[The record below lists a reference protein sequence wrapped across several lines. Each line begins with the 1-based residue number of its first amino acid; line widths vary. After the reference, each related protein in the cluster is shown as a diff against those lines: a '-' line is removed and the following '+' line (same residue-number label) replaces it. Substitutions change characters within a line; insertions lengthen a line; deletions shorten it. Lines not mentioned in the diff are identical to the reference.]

1 MQRKHLRGSDPSL
14 RHADA
19 LAALLNLDM
28 TDWYTPTAENF
39 FGKISR
45 KTILSLLDQAKG
57 APQGPGLEQ
66 LNKADLASRAAQ
78 IVQGTGWLPS
88 PLRVAS
94 DDNASSEAETVAAE

>member
-1 MQRKHLRGSDPSL
+1 
-14 RHADA
+14 
-19 LAALLNLDM
+19 M

-45 KTILSLLDQAKG
+45 KTILTVLDQAKG

-66 LNKADLASRAAQ
+66 LNKTDLASRAAQ

-88 PLRVAS
+88 PLRPREQRQCKHRS
-94 DDNASSEAETVAAE
+94 GYPRGG